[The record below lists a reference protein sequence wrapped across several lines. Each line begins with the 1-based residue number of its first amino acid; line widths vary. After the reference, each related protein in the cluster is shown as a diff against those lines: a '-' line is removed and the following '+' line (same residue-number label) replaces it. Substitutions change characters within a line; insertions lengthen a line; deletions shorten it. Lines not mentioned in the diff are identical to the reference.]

1 MISRALLSGLL
12 GLLVMPVLTFLG
24 VLGLGYAAGGCGP
37 GDSGGCYMSA
47 GVLAIYSVLPGFVIF
62 AAISL
67 ARDLL
72 RKR

>member
-1 MISRALLSGLL
+1 MILRALLSGLL
-12 GLLVMPVLTFLG
+12 GLLVTPVVVLLG
-24 VLGLGYAAGGCGP
+24 VLGLGYAAGGCGA

-47 GVLAIYSVLPGFVIF
+47 GVLAMVSILPGFLIF
-62 AAISL
+62 AAVSL